1 MPRFAGVRTSAT
13 RRWLF
18 ASTGGRASQRYIT
31 PAEETTNGLGQVVP
45 RSTRFGGSAAR
56 GRHGNATV
64 SGDFVELSR
73 AGSLNSL
80 NLGSFLSQSEF
91 AGQHN
96 CQTNSIRDTRRSQLE
111 TVRRREL
118 RQREGAGER
127 PRRRQAG
134 GGWGTGLARAASSTL
149 HARHDSDLGVSSS
162 RSRSVTRFGRDF

>member
-96 CQTNSIRDTRRSQLE
+96 
-111 TVRRREL
+111 
-118 RQREGAGER
+118 
-127 PRRRQAG
+127 RRRQAG

-149 HARHDSDLGVSSS
+149 RARHDSDLGVSSS